1 MTRSLSL
8 LLLLVLSAD
17 ALLVFLLP
25 VMVYAHTASLAWSGL
40 AYAMTWLPRIGVTP
54 LVGRSIDRWGVRKVS
69 VLSDVLKCAG
79 CLCVVLMLSA
89 VVLMLSAAPDALTVT
104 LLGGLLSGLVAIGNA
119 QSLIA
124 YEKMIALV
132 SRDVDRDVNLLC
144 RIDQLA
150 MVTGPLCGFLCYAA
164 GVEALLLLAAVLYV
178 SNALCYAFSRVVPDN
193 RGEGA
198 PDATAPGPGNL
209 KLILST
215 PVLVSSVILAVGNNA
230 FDGLVEAGAVSLI
243 DRAMQLPIEYFAFV
257 DVCAG
262 ICGVAA
268 TLLYPRLAAA
278 VPALRLFS
286 AAALLTV
293 LASALMILSQAYLPG
308 FLVLYALNI
317 AGKVFMTNFCRGLRI
332 RLVPVERLAS
342 VSSLMV
348 LMNQAVLPVVG
359 MTLYLLGEQARSL
372 SVLLLAAIAIS
383 VLGAWKVRAQACS
396 RPVIE
401 PSPCMPVDGR

>member
-79 CLCVVLMLSA
+79 CLC

-193 RGEGA
+193 RCEA
-198 PDATAPGPGNL
+198 ACDVTAPGPGNL

-383 VLGAWKVRAQACS
+383 VLGAWKVRAQAGS

>member
-25 VMVYAHTASLAWSGL
+25 VMVYAQTASLAWSGL

-79 CLCVVLMLSA
+79 CLC

-193 RGEGA
+193 RCEA
-198 PDATAPGPGNL
+198 TPDATALGPSNL

-262 ICGVAA
+262 VCGVAA

-332 RLVPVERLAS
+332 RLVPIERLAS

-383 VLGAWKVRAQACS
+383 VLGAWKVRAQAGS

>member
-89 VVLMLSAAPDALTVT
+89 APDALTVT
-104 LLGGLLSGLVAIGNA
+104 LLGGLLSGLVAIGNT

-150 MVTGPLCGFLCYAA
+150 MITGPLCGFLCYAA

-178 SNALCYAFSRVVPDN
+178 SNALCYAFSRAVPDN
-193 RGEGA
+193 RCEA
-198 PDATAPGPGNL
+198 ARDATAPGPGNL

-215 PVLVSSVILAVGNNA
+215 PVLVSSVVLAVGNNA

-383 VLGAWKVRAQACS
+383 VLGAWKVRAQAGS

>member
-25 VMVYAHTASLAWSGL
+25 VMVYAQTASLAWSGL

-79 CLCVVLMLSA
+79 CLC

-193 RGEGA
+193 RCEA
-198 PDATAPGPGNL
+198 ACDVTVPGPGNL

-215 PVLVSSVILAVGNNA
+215 PVLVSSVVLAVGNNA

-372 SVLLLAAIAIS
+372 SVLLLTAIAIS

-396 RPVIE
+396 RPVID

>member
-25 VMVYAHTASLAWSGL
+25 VMVYAQTASLAWSGL

-79 CLCVVLMLSA
+79 CLC

-193 RGEGA
+193 RCEA
-198 PDATAPGPGNL
+198 ACDVTAPGPGNL

-262 ICGVAA
+262 VCGVAA

-332 RLVPVERLAS
+332 RLVPIERLAS

-383 VLGAWKVRAQACS
+383 VLGAWKVRAQAGS

>member
-25 VMVYAHTASLAWSGL
+25 VMVYAQTASLAWSGL

-79 CLCVVLMLSA
+79 CLC

-193 RGEGA
+193 RCEAA
-198 PDATAPGPGNL
+198 PDATVPGPGNL

-215 PVLVSSVILAVGNNA
+215 PVLVSSVVLAVGNNA

-262 ICGVAA
+262 VCGVAA

-293 LASALMILSQAYLPG
+293 VASALMVLSQAYLPG

-396 RPVIE
+396 RPVID

>member
-25 VMVYAHTASLAWSGL
+25 VMVYAQTASLAWSGL

-79 CLCVVLMLSA
+79 CLC

-193 RGEGA
+193 RCEAA
-198 PDATAPGPGNL
+198 PDATVPGPGNL

-215 PVLVSSVILAVGNNA
+215 PVLVSSVVLAVGNNA

-262 ICGVAA
+262 VCGVAA

-396 RPVIE
+396 RPVIDS
-401 PSPCMPVDGR
+401 SPCMPVDGR